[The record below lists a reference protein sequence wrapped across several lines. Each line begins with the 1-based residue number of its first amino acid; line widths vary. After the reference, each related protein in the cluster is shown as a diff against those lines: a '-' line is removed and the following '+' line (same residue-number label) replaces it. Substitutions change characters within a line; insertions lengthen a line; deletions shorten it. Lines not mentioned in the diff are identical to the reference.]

1 MKKSL
6 IFFIGI
12 LIVSLCFIFS
22 IKPVHSQEAG
32 VGDVVPGLSPEN
44 LEKVQTGVE
53 KLTDEEARKQYLTQE
68 LGKIFQNNTYY
79 IKYIKPVENAYSKIN
94 WFTDPF
100 FRYTIGMAPS
110 LSWLFLL
117 TLVLWIVFVVY
128 AIRMLS
134 LASIFSKWVQYTIS
148 FGIII
153 IISISGVTK
162 KIAEYIINSISIL
175 TSWQMQLIVVS
186 ILIIGLIL
194 AIIFSKQLKEF
205 FKSLKEKRK
214 KMQEELDREK
224 LKSEVKVAK
233 AFTKGITK

>member
-117 TLVLWIVFVVY
+117 TLVLWIVFVV
-128 AIRMLS
+128 
-134 LASIFSKWVQYTIS
+134 
-148 FGIII
+148 
-153 IISISGVTK
+153 
-162 KIAEYIINSISIL
+162 
-175 TSWQMQLIVVS
+175 S